1 MGKMIYLDNAATT
14 KTAPEVVEAMLPY
27 FTEMYGNPSSVYDFA
42 GKSKDAVTKG
52 REQIANVLGAKKEEI
67 YFTAGGSEADNWA
80 LKATAEAYGNERGVG
95 EAIRESGL
103 KREEVFL
110 TTKLIA
116 EAKTYEEAKEQI
128 ELSFK
133 NLGVDYIDLM
143 IIHSPQPWADF
154 RNVNHY
160 YEGNLAAWKALCE
173 FYEAGKIRAIG
184 VSNFEKEDI
193 DYLRSLNQFSE
204 DFLEYL
210 STIRFT
216 GDIYAIPEGTPV
228 FPHEPL
234 VRVKAPIIEAQLVET
249 ALLLAINHQTLIATK
264 SRRIVQASEGRAVM
278 EFGARRAHNF
288 DAAILGAR
296 AAYIAGCAGSATT
309 YSGKEFGVPVLGTM
323 AHSFIQ
329 SFDTEYDAF
338 MYYAKTYPNA
348 CTLLIDTY
356 STLKSGIVNA
366 IKVAKDYL
374 EPNGYRLKGVRI
386 DSGDMAYLSKK
397 VRKMLDEA
405 GMKDCKIVV
414 SNSLDE
420 YVIESLIHQQGA
432 KIDSFGVG
440 ENLICS
446 KNSPVFGGVYKMV
459 ALEKDGHMIPKIKI
473 SDNVE
478 KVTNPGM
485 KNLNR
490 IMDKETGMA
499 IADLLTLE
507 DEVIDTTQDLTI
519 YHPMSRWKYKVIPA
533 NTYTVRDMLV
543 PIFKDGKLVYDLPSL
558 EEIRAYSEK
567 ELATIWDEIKRFVYP
582 QEYYVDLSEKLL
594 NLKLEMLKKYK

>member
-1 MGKMIYLDNAATT
+1 MKDKRNLSLVMDFYELTMSQCYFNDN
-14 KTAPEVVEAMLPY
+14 KDKEVVFDLFY
-27 FTEMYGNPSSVYDFA
+27 RKNPDDGGYCVFA
-42 GKSKDAVTKG
+42 GL
-52 REQIANVLGAKKEEI
+52 EQV
-67 YFTAGGSEADNWA
+67 
-80 LKATAEAYGNERGVG
+80 
-95 EAIRESGL
+95 
-103 KREEVFL
+103 
-110 TTKLIA
+110 
-116 EAKTYEEAKEQI
+116 
-128 ELSFK
+128 
-133 NLGVDYIDLM
+133 VDY
-143 IIHSPQPWADF
+143 
-154 RNVNHY
+154 
-160 YEGNLAAWKALCE
+160 
-173 FYEAGKIRAIG
+173 
-184 VSNFEKEDI
+184 VSNLHFEKEDI

-405 GMKDCKIVV
+405 GMEDCKIVV

-459 ALEKDGHMIPKIKI
+459 AIEKDGQVIPKIKI

-519 YHPMSRWKYKVIPA
+519 YHPMSRWKYKVILA

>member
-1 MGKMIYLDNAATT
+1 MKDKRNLSLVMDFYELTMSQCYFNDN
-14 KTAPEVVEAMLPY
+14 KDKEVVFDLFY
-27 FTEMYGNPSSVYDFA
+27 RKNPDDGGYCVFA
-42 GKSKDAVTKG
+42 GL
-52 REQIANVLGAKKEEI
+52 EQV
-67 YFTAGGSEADNWA
+67 
-80 LKATAEAYGNERGVG
+80 
-95 EAIRESGL
+95 
-103 KREEVFL
+103 
-110 TTKLIA
+110 
-116 EAKTYEEAKEQI
+116 
-128 ELSFK
+128 
-133 NLGVDYIDLM
+133 VDY
-143 IIHSPQPWADF
+143 
-154 RNVNHY
+154 
-160 YEGNLAAWKALCE
+160 
-173 FYEAGKIRAIG
+173 
-184 VSNFEKEDI
+184 VSNLHFEKEDI

-204 DFLEYL
+204 EFLEYL
-210 STIRFT
+210 STVRFT

-323 AHSFIQ
+323 AHSFVQ

-405 GMKDCKIVV
+405 GMEDCKIVV

-459 ALEKDGHMIPKIKI
+459 AIEKDGQVIPKIKI

-519 YHPMSRWKYKVIPA
+519 YHPMSRWKYKVILA

-543 PIFKDGKLVYDLPSL
+543 PIFKDGKLVYNLPTL

>member
-1 MGKMIYLDNAATT
+1 MKDTRNLSLVMDFYELTMSQCYFNDNKDT
-14 KTAPEVVEAMLPY
+14 EVVFDLFY
-27 FTEMYGNPSSVYDFA
+27 RKNPDEGGYCLFA
-42 GKSKDAVTKG
+42 GL
-52 REQIANVLGAKKEEI
+52 EQV
-67 YFTAGGSEADNWA
+67 
-80 LKATAEAYGNERGVG
+80 
-95 EAIRESGL
+95 
-103 KREEVFL
+103 
-110 TTKLIA
+110 
-116 EAKTYEEAKEQI
+116 
-128 ELSFK
+128 
-133 NLGVDYIDLM
+133 
-143 IIHSPQPWADF
+143 
-154 RNVNHY
+154 VNY
-160 YEGNLAAWKALCE
+160 
-173 FYEAGKIRAIG
+173 
-184 VSNFEKEDI
+184 VSNLRFEEEDI
-193 DYLRSLNQFSE
+193 EYLRSLNQFTD
-204 DFLEYL
+204 DFLDYL
-210 STIRFT
+210 STVRFT

-309 YSGKEFGVPVLGTM
+309 YTGKAFGVPVLGTM
-323 AHSFIQ
+323 AHSFVQ
-329 SFDTEYDAF
+329 SFDSEYEAF
-338 MYYAKTYPNA
+338 LFYAKTYPNA

-356 STLKSGIVNA
+356 STLNSGIKNA

-397 VRKMLDEA
+397 VRKLLDEA
-405 GMKDCKIVV
+405 GMEDCSIVV

-459 ALEKDGHMIPKIKI
+459 ALEKDGKMIPKIKI

-490 IMDKETGMA
+490 IYDVETGMA

-507 DEVIDTTQDLTI
+507 DEVIDTSKDLTI

-533 NTYTVRDMLV
+533 NSYKVRDMLV
-543 PIFKDGKLVYDLPSL
+543 PIFKDGKLVYDLPTL
-558 EEIRAYSEK
+558 QEIREYSQK
-567 ELATIWDEIKRFVYP
+567 ELDTIWDEIKRFVYP

-594 NLKLEMLKKYK
+594 DLKLSMLKKYK

>member
-1 MGKMIYLDNAATT
+1 MKDKRNLSLVMDFYELTMSQCYFNDN
-14 KTAPEVVEAMLPY
+14 KDKEVVFDLFY
-27 FTEMYGNPSSVYDFA
+27 RKNPDDGGYCVFA
-42 GKSKDAVTKG
+42 GL
-52 REQIANVLGAKKEEI
+52 EQV
-67 YFTAGGSEADNWA
+67 
-80 LKATAEAYGNERGVG
+80 
-95 EAIRESGL
+95 
-103 KREEVFL
+103 
-110 TTKLIA
+110 
-116 EAKTYEEAKEQI
+116 
-128 ELSFK
+128 
-133 NLGVDYIDLM
+133 VDY
-143 IIHSPQPWADF
+143 
-154 RNVNHY
+154 
-160 YEGNLAAWKALCE
+160 
-173 FYEAGKIRAIG
+173 
-184 VSNFEKEDI
+184 VSNLHFEKEDI
-193 DYLRSLNQFSE
+193 DYLRSLNQFNE
-204 DFLEYL
+204 EFLEYL

-405 GMKDCKIVV
+405 GMEDCKIVV

-459 ALEKDGHMIPKIKI
+459 AIEKDGQVIPKIKI

-519 YHPMSRWKYKVIPA
+519 YHPMSRWKYKVIRA

-543 PIFKDGKLVYDLPSL
+543 PIFKDGKLVYNLPTL

>member
-1 MGKMIYLDNAATT
+1 MNIWATEQYYNN
-14 KTAPEVVEAMLPY
+14 TAVNNVGGTVLLKAKLN
-27 FTEMYGNPSSVYDFA
+27 FNILQ
-42 GKSKDAVTKG
+42 KAV
-52 REQIANVLGAKKEEI
+52 ANVLRKNDNFHIHITKENNVVKQYFAFEEYVPAIVEI
-67 YFTAGGSEADNWA
+67 KNLQELHKVESE
-80 LKATAEAYGNERGVG
+80 LCQ
-95 EAIRESGL
+95 ESFDL
-103 KREEVFL
+103 LSSKQLFE
-110 TTKLIA
+110 TKLFKLPNNHGGVIVVMHHIISDSWTLGLYCN
-116 EAKTYEEAKEQI
+116 EIVNEYQSLLDAKNI
-128 ELSFK
+128 ESDSSLCGQFSYKSF
-133 NLGVDYIDLM
+133 I
-143 IIHSPQPWADF
+143 
-154 RNVNHY
+154 
-160 YEGNLAAWKALCE
+160 
-173 FYEAGKIRAIG
+173 
-184 VSNFEKEDI
+184 KEDI

-204 DFLEYL
+204 EFLEYL

-264 SRRIVQASEGRAVM
+264 SRRIVQASEQRAVM

-405 GMKDCKIVV
+405 GMEDCKIVV

-459 ALEKDGHMIPKIKI
+459 AIEKDGQVIPKIKI

-543 PIFKDGKLVYDLPSL
+543 PIFKDGKLVYDLPTL